1 LLQNRLAKPV
11 HTGKTLWTRLE
22 ERVSGPHAIFEWLKK
37 LGKREPLVVILEDID
52 WIDPDSAS
60 LLNQISEQL
69 NSLPLLLA
77 VTRRESA
84 SNFNGVSTLPLTKL
98 PDKILIE
105 VAQRALGARS
115 LDKTLAQWICLR
127 AGGNPLY
134 ARELCQALEQAEAV
148 LLDRESGEARWMG
161 LEPALPL
168 SLHGLLLARLDELPL
183 TYQDILKRAAVMGMS
198 FEEAGLVRLCRPQ
211 IGEVEVA
218 AALDELERIS
228 FLTAAAPASYQF
240 YHPLMQEA
248 IYATLAY
255 TQRQHWHTRIGDWLV
270 ESQTEPEYGPELIA
284 YHYLH
289 GAEMAKAARYGRL
302 AGDRARE
309 RGAYAG
315 AIEYYVKVLTLTNT
329 PLDERIRAAEGR
341 ADVLALQGDYRAA

>member
-1 LLQNRLAKPV
+1 
-11 HTGKTLWTRLE
+11 
-22 ERVSGPHAIFEWLKK
+22 
-37 LGKREPLVVILEDID
+37 
-52 WIDPDSAS
+52 
-60 LLNQISEQL
+60 
-69 NSLPLLLA
+69 
-77 VTRRESA
+77 
-84 SNFNGVSTLPLTKL
+84 
-98 PDKILIE
+98 
-105 VAQRALGARS
+105 
-115 LDKTLAQWICLR
+115 
-127 AGGNPLY
+127 
-134 ARELCQALEQAEAV
+134 
-148 LLDRESGEARWMG
+148 MG

-341 ADVLALQGDYRAA
+341 ADVLALQGDYRAARRAYTEAMTLGSVEAQGKQAILSGKVEILAQTDFSPALRPWADGAHAWLLAQQGQWEAATKLVQTALTIAGEAARPALETLARRLASRELTGQYDEWVDQFAQTVLSQSSLLVSLSRV